1 MSEDGA
7 EATHAPGSD
16 LSLEATEMLL
26 EDIASTVFGAE
37 IEEVI
42 EIHYDAF
49 EGGTTTTHSVQCKS
63 LDAAFRNAGQLS
75 KSSSILPNTIKV
87 ISYKKITTP
96 IVEHT
101 IEQKTPPTAPRWKS
115 PESHPYI
122 PKN

>member
-1 MSEDGA
+1 MLENGA

-16 LSLEATEMLL
+16 LSLQATEMLL

-42 EIHYDAF
+42 EIHYDALEF
-49 EGGTTTTHSVQCKS
+49 GATIAHSVKCKS
-63 LDAAFRNAGQLS
+63 LDAAFKNAGQLS

-101 IEQKTPPTAPRWKS
+101 IEPKTPPDAPRWKS

>member
-1 MSEDGA
+1 MSENGA
-7 EATHAPGSD
+7 EATYAPGSD
-16 LSLEATEMLL
+16 LSLQATEMLL

-49 EGGTTTTHSVQCKS
+49 EFGTTINRSVQCKS

-75 KSSSILPNTIKV
+75 KSSSVLPRTIKV
-87 ISYKKITTP
+87 TSYKKITTP
-96 IVEHT
+96 RIEHA
-101 IEQKTPPTAPRWKS
+101 IEEEIPPDAPRWKS

-122 PKN
+122 PTD